1 MTRVRR
7 GAGRTAIGLA
17 VAVAAAASAPIAAAG
32 QPTPPAADMAAQ
44 VQQGRALYV
53 RHCAQC
59 HGFNMVTPGTVAYDL
74 RTFPH
79 DAKARFVD
87 SVTHG
92 KNNRM
97 PAWGDVLSPGE
108 IDLLWVYVRSG
119 GKS

>member
-1 MTRVRR
+1 M
-7 GAGRTAIGLA
+7 ALA
-17 VAVAAAASAPIAAAG
+17 VATVTGSTVVIADETMPPSGAARIE
-32 QPTPPAADMAAQ
+32 
-44 VQQGRALYV
+44 QGHALYV

-59 HGFNMVTPGTVAYDL
+59 HGINMVTPGTVAYDL

-97 PAWGDVLSPGE
+97 PAWGDVLSPE
-108 IDLLWVYVRSG
+108 QIDLLWAYVTSG
-119 GKS
+119 GRS

>member
-1 MTRVRR
+1 VKRTPASARR
-7 GAGRTAIGLA
+7 IALALA
-17 VAVAAAASAPIAAAG
+17 VAAVTGSTVASADEAM
-32 QPTPPAADMAAQ
+32 PPAADATAQ
-44 VQQGRALYV
+44 IRQGHALYV

-59 HGFNMVTPGTVAYDL
+59 HGVNMVTPGTVVYDL

-97 PAWGDVLSPGE
+97 PAWGDVLSPLQ
-108 IDLLWVYVRSG
+108 IDELWAYVRSG